1 MYMKGLLLVM
11 GTPKMPH
18 APQVRPSS
26 SAPSTPSALCA
37 QCRHT
42 SWLSFLSAAKCMTP
56 LVDAEAKARGRTKRE
71 PLPPRLMLL
80 LAFSVPSVV
89 HRSGAGVSCT
99 GAGLGR
105 GLLLIAPGM
114 NEPMGDDKYGGSMS
128 PSVVQGT
135 RGGDENE
142 TVDGMRGSE
151 SAPAFAACPAKI
163 PPASPASSG

>member
-1 MYMKGLLLVM
+1 MKGLLLVI
-11 GTPKMPH
+11 GTPKTPH
-18 APQVRPSS
+18 APQVWPSS

-71 PLPPRLMLL
+71 PLPPRLTLL

-89 HRSGAGVSCT
+89 HRSRSGVSCT

-105 GLLLIAPGM
+105 GQLLSTPGLV
-114 NEPMGDDKYGGSMS
+114 EPMGDDMYGGSTS
-128 PSVVQGT
+128 PYVLQGA

-142 TVDGMRGSE
+142 TVDGMRGNE
-151 SAPAFAACPAKI
+151 SAAFAACPAKF
-163 PPASPASSG
+163 SPASLTSSG